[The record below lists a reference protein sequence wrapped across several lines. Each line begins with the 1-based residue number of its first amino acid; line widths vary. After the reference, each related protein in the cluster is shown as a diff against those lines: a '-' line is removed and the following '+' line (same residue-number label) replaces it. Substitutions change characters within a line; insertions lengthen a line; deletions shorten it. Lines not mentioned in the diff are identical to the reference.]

1 MRRVELVVFV
11 KVDECLFFPNY
22 MRKSNDYLL
31 VLNMKK
37 IFESLSWLCRSTAR
51 ESGALIIY
59 LNLTNFIVR
68 SDHAYA
74 YMHERRNGNLKDK
87 FLSKLICNSVKKK
100 ESKNPSGNRLA
111 YKTARCP
118 IPEEHCYCYQVYL
131 FFFHVLGRLSIF
143 SLYLFLY
150 LFANLFPYF

>member
-1 MRRVELVVFV
+1 MTNAYSFQITWENQMIIF
-11 KVDECLFFPNY
+11 
-22 MRKSNDYLL
+22 L

-37 IFESLSWLCRSTAR
+37 IFESLSWLCRSTAC

-74 YMHERRNGNLKDK
+74 YMHERRTGNLKDK

-100 ESKNPSGNRLA
+100 ESENPSGNRLA
-111 YKTARCP
+111 YKTAICP
-118 IPEEHCYCYQVYL
+118 NPEEL
-131 FFFHVLGRLSIF
+131 FSITLLLLSGVSIFFHVLERLSIF

-150 LFANLFPYF
+150 LFANLFLYF